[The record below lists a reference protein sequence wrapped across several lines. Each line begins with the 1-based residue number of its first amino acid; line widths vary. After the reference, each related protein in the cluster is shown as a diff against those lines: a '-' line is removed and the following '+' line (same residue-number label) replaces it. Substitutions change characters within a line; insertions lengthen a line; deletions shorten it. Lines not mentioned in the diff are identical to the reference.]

1 MLPHAPHALLRAY
14 AQVGADWYLQSD
26 AVCSKI
32 GGFRRGGNV
41 HKLWLK
47 DPMEGNQLLEAELWA
62 EPNCE
67 LMTKQA
73 DTGKPLDRY
82 SILEAAH
89 LTASPEAVAAAAVA
103 DAASVAPAAAADAAS
118 STASSR
124 SPTGL
129 AVPAMPQREGV

>member
-1 MLPHAPHALLRAY
+1 M
-14 AQVGADWYLQSD
+14 
-26 AVCSKI
+26 

-41 HKLWLK
+41 RKLWLK
-47 DPMEGNQLLEAELWA
+47 DPMEGNRLLEAELWA

-67 LMTKQA
+67 LMTKHA

-103 DAASVAPAAAADAAS
+103 DAASVTPAAAADAAS
-118 STASSR
+118 SAASS
-124 SPTGL
+124 S
-129 AVPAMPQREGV
+129 